1 MSSLHL
7 HSHFAYTTMDDYYNN
22 NNNNNHH
29 GGGDNNR
36 FIDDPFYYGGPNG
49 SIATFLMIHN
59 VKLAWVAFFAL
70 WVYWGLI
77 WFLRHAFGD
86 GHQGSDY
93 AGGATRDVQEEQQ
106 ENTTRGDTEATAGTA
121 AGATAGA
128 GIRSWLGRRRVKRAH
143 VSIYNP

>member
-7 HSHFAYTTMDDYYNN
+7 HSHFAYTTMDDYYY
-22 NNNNNHH
+22 NNNNHH
-29 GGGDNNR
+29 GGGGDNNR